1 MALPTFDNIP
11 DREYDPRLY
20 DPVAEVEPIA
30 SLDAFGPAQI
40 EQYRSL
46 GFVSV
51 ANVIDPVRN
60 QAIVDSLLRL
70 AEEVPEGICVQ
81 FESAA
86 GEDVLALPIEERQD
100 YIRKYMAFVKFDEVL
115 RDLAYDPKILDVIE
129 QILRD
134 KDASV
139 SGAELFQDMALFKPP
154 GIGREKPWHQDHAY
168 FNVPEGTPV
177 VGIWMAL
184 DEATLENG
192 CMVFQPGGHL
202 DGPVPHFNRRDWQIC
217 DSDVLAKGG
226 SVAAPLPAGGALIFD
241 GLTPHGTPS
250 NRSAQR
256 RRAIQF
262 HYIPK
267 GTPRTS
273 SEDRLRIFG
282 AEGKNASC

>member
-1 MALPTFDNIP
+1 MALPSFDRIP
-11 DREYDPRLY
+11 DQEYDPRLY
-20 DPVAEVEPIA
+20 APVAAVDPID
-30 SLDAFGPAQI
+30 SLAAFGPAQI
-40 EQYRSL
+40 EQYRTL
-46 GFVSV
+46 GFVSI
-51 ANVIDPVRN
+51 ANVIDPARN
-60 QAIVDSLLRL
+60 RAIVDSLLRL

-86 GEDVLALPIEERQD
+86 EENVRALPIEERQD
-100 YIRKYMAFVKFDEVL
+100 YIRKYMAFVKFDETL
-115 RDLAYDPKILDVIE
+115 RDLAYDPKILGVIE
-129 QILRD
+129 TLVRD
-134 KDASV
+134 RNPDID
-139 SGAELFQDMALFKPP
+139 GLELYQDMALFKPP

-202 DGPVPHFNRRDWQIC
+202 DGPIPHFNRRDWQIC
-217 DSDVLAKGG
+217 DADVLALGG
-226 SVAAPLPAGGALIFD
+226 TVAAPLPAGGALIFD

-250 NRSAQR
+250 NRSDKR

-267 GTPRTS
+267 GTPRTN

-282 AEGKNASC
+282 NEGKDVSC

>member
-1 MALPTFDNIP
+1 MAVPTFDSIP

-20 DPVAEVEPIA
+20 APVAEVEPIA
-30 SLDAFGPAQI
+30 SLAEFGPAQM
-40 EQYRSL
+40 EQYRTL

-51 ANVIDPVRN
+51 ANVIDPERN
-60 QAIVDSLLRL
+60 IRIVKSLLRL
-70 AEEVPEGICVQ
+70 ADEVPEGICVQ

-86 GEDVLALPIEERQD
+86 EQDVLNLPIEERQD
-100 YIRKYMAFVKFDEVL
+100 YIRKYMAFVKFDDVL
-115 RDLAYDPKILDVIE
+115 CDLAYDPEILSVIE
-129 QILRD
+129 RLLKD
-134 KDASV
+134 KDPTV
-139 SGAELFQDMALFKPP
+139 DGVELFQDMALFKPP

-177 VGIWMAL
+177 IGIWMAL
-184 DEATLENG
+184 DEANLENG

-202 DGPVPHFNRRDWQIC
+202 DGPVPHFSRRDWQIC

-250 NRSAQR
+250 NRSGQR

-267 GTPRTS
+267 GTPRTTT
-273 SEDRLRIFG
+273 EERMRIFG
-282 AEGKNASC
+282 SEGRDVSC

>member
-1 MALPTFDNIP
+1 MAVPTFDQIP

-20 DPVAEVEPIA
+20 APVAEVEPIQGLE
-30 SLDAFGPAQI
+30 SFGPAQI
-40 EQYRSL
+40 EQYRTL

-51 ANVIDPVRN
+51 AGVIDPERN
-60 QAIVDSLLRL
+60 RRIVEALLRL

-86 GEDVLALPIEERQD
+86 GQEVLDLPIEERQD
-100 YIRKYMAFVKFDEVL
+100 YIRKYMAFVKFDETL
-115 RDLAYDPKILDVIE
+115 RDLAYDPQILAVIE
-129 QILRD
+129 RLLRE
-134 KDASV
+134 KNPSIEGV
-139 SGAELFQDMALFKPP
+139 ELFQDMALFKPP

-184 DEATLENG
+184 DDTTLENG

-202 DGPVPHFNRRDWQIC
+202 DGPVPHFSRRDWQIC

-250 NRSAQR
+250 NRSGQR

-267 GTPRTS
+267 GTPRTT
-273 SEDRLRIFG
+273 SEERMRIFG
-282 AEGKNASC
+282 SEGKDVSC